1 MRKSIVYTL
10 VACLLLAAMPYSVTA
25 DETED
30 IPTNAAATGIHDSLV
45 AALTHADLVGALSGS
60 GPFTVFAPTDQAF
73 VDAGIDLANFNTPE
87 LNATL
92 VDILQYHVLAG
103 ASVMSTDLTDGQT
116 AGMLNGDSATFTV
129 ADGTVMIDEAT
140 VVTADVVASNGVIH
154 VIDKVLTPPAD
165 LSDIPTTAS
174 ETGIHTALVAALSQ
188 ADLVG
193 ALQAEGP
200 FTVFAPTDQAFSDA
214 GIDLASFDTDEENAA
229 LATILLYHVYSGA
242 VSAADVTDG
251 LTVTMLNGQDTTFAV
266 SSDGVM
272 IEYATVTT
280 ADVMTSN
287 GIIHVIDQVLI
298 PPSLSDDDDDDDD
311 EDAPTPEEL
320 LSITDTD
327 ENGGMSIDEF
337 NAFMSDDDE
346 GFPQS
351 ALDDFAE
358 IFGNNDADESG
369 ELDLSELEQF
379 IAEIDA
385 YIIAMEEGPNDI
397 PTVAQQTGIHESL
410 VAALAAAD
418 LVTALQA
425 EGPFTV
431 FAPTDEA
438 FANAGID
445 LESFD
450 TEEELAAL
458 SNILLYH
465 VVAGTTL
472 STDLADGANTV
483 TTLNTDE
490 LTITVSD
497 GAVTV
502 GAEAAIVTIADVTAS
517 NGVIHVIDKV
527 LMPPADPFEGI
538 DCAATVGLTSNG
550 YGFTPS
556 VVRIDAG
563 QTVCWSWTDASM
575 GHNVKQVD
583 GFESSTYVDGGVTS
597 GQPATTV
604 AFHHTFTENQTFYYG
619 CEPHISMK
627 MHGQVVVGDGGV
639 QPAADTKDTE
649 DAPGFVASSMMLAIL
664 GAVLFMSRRQNQ

>member
-214 GIDLASFDTDEENAA
+214 GIDLSSFDTDEEIAA

-298 PPSLSDDDDDDDD
+298 PPSLSDDDDDDDV
-311 EDAPTPEEL
+311 PTPEEL
-320 LSITDTD
+320 LSETDTD
-327 ENGGMSIDEF
+327 ENGTMSLDEF
-337 NAFMSDDDE
+337 NAFMNDDE
-346 GFPQS
+346 EGAFPQS
-351 ALDDFAE
+351 VLDDFAE
-358 IFGNNDADESG
+358 IFTTNDGDESG
-369 ELDLSELEQF
+369 ELDLDELEQF

-385 YIIAMEEGPNDI
+385 YLIALEEGPSDI
-397 PTVAQQTGIHESL
+397 PAIAQQTGIHDSL
-410 VAALAAAD
+410 VAALVAAD

-425 EGPFTV
+425 DGPFTV
-431 FAPTDEA
+431 FAPTDQA
-438 FANAGID
+438 FTDAGID
-445 LESFD
+445 LDSFD
-450 TEEELAAL
+450 TEEEIAAL

-465 VVAGTTL
+465 VVAGAIL

-483 TTLNTDE
+483 TALNNDE
-490 LTITVSD
+490 LTVTVAD

-502 GAEAAIVTIADVTAS
+502 GAEAAAVTIADVEAS

-527 LMPPADPFEGI
+527 LTPPVPDPFEGI
-538 DCAATVGLTSNG
+538 DCAATIGLTSSG

-556 VVRIDAG
+556 VVNIEPG

-575 GHNVKQVD
+575 AHNVKQVD

-604 AFHHTFTENQTFYYG
+604 AFHHTFTENQTFYYA
-619 CEPHISMK
+619 CEPHVSMK
-627 MHGQVVVGDGGV
+627 MHGEVVVGDGGV
-639 QPAADTKDTE
+639 QPVADTKDTE
-649 DAPGFVASSMMLAIL
+649 DAPGFIAPSMILAIL
-664 GAVLFMSRRQNQ
+664 GAVLFMSRRQE